1 MGLAATK
8 NKQKLGLDPRNT
20 AWSND
25 TSRFGHKH
33 LEKMGWRP
41 GSGLGMMPNAT
52 TTHVK
57 VSIKDDNLGLGAKL
71 RKKDKADEFDSG
83 ECAGLDAFQRLL
95 GRLNGKEDSVSNELD
110 IQKKQNIINGK
121 WGIHFVKG
129 DVLAST
135 WDAKTKTLKL
145 YSNESTKRKLDSEDE
160 EYPSSRESKRSK
172 KSKESR
178 KSDKKKDV
186 SEEDKETVK
195 KGDKKSRKDK
205 DKKLKKDGDT
215 KDKKEKRVKK
225 EKKDKKDKKDKH
237 KMKKTED
244 KKQKHKKSE
253 KDRDEKH
260 KNKKDKKREY
270 KSSKSNKV
278 SRESMLKPRDPKEN
292 AIASRLSVRS
302 KWIKQKRAA
311 VMDAQALN
319 EIFMVTTQ

>member
-195 KGDKKSRKDK
+195 KGDKSRKDK

-278 SRESMLKPRDPKEN
+278 SRESMLKPRDPQEN

>member
-160 EYPSSRESKRSK
+160 EYPSSKESKRSK

-195 KGDKKSRKDK
+195 KGDKSRKDK

-278 SRESMLKPRDPKEN
+278 SRESMLKPRDPQEN

>member
-41 GSGLGMMPNAT
+41 GSGLGMMPDAT

-71 RKKDKADEFDSG
+71 RKKEKADEFDSG

-95 GRLNGKEDSVSNELD
+95 GRLNGKEDSVSSELD

-145 YSNESTKRKLDSEDE
+145 YSNESAKRKLDTQEGEEDCR
-160 EYPSSRESKRSK
+160 PRDSK
-172 KSKESR
+172 KSKKSRKGTKEKDVTEENKEHVR
-178 KSDKKKDV
+178 KSDRQSK
-186 SEEDKETVK
+186 
-195 KGDKKSRKDK
+195 KDK
-205 DKKLKKDGDT
+205 DKKP
-215 KDKKEKRVKK
+215 KDKDI
-225 EKKDKKDKKDKH
+225 KDKKDKKGKKDKKEKH
-237 KMKKTED
+237 KSKKMKKTED
-244 KKQKHKKSE
+244 KKEKHKSE

-260 KNKKDKKREY
+260 RSKKDKKDKKRGH
-270 KSSKSNKV
+270 KSSKSGEV
-278 SRESMLKPRDPKEN
+278 SRESMLKPRDSQESV
-292 AIASRLSVRS
+292 IASRLSVRS

>member
-129 DVLAST
+129 DV
-135 WDAKTKTLKL
+135 
-145 YSNESTKRKLDSEDE
+145 
-160 EYPSSRESKRSK
+160 
-172 KSKESR
+172 
-178 KSDKKKDV
+178 
-186 SEEDKETVK
+186 
-195 KGDKKSRKDK
+195 
-205 DKKLKKDGDT
+205 
-215 KDKKEKRVKK
+215 
-225 EKKDKKDKKDKH
+225 
-237 KMKKTED
+237 
-244 KKQKHKKSE
+244 
-253 KDRDEKH
+253 
-260 KNKKDKKREY
+260 
-270 KSSKSNKV
+270 
-278 SRESMLKPRDPKEN
+278 
-292 AIASRLSVRS
+292 
-302 KWIKQKRAA
+302 
-311 VMDAQALN
+311 
-319 EIFMVTTQ
+319 